1 MINKYPYLEKDF
13 LFKSQLGLNYWS
25 DNPFKENQEI
35 AKMTGRKETVTGL
48 GALLNDD
55 GKPFFSNAFLIE
67 EYLGMSKQDIIANK
81 EAKER
86 KIKEK
91 AEAAKKEGAGATG
104 AAGEKKEGGEEPPQ
118 VTL

>member
-1 MINKYPYLEKDF
+1 M
-13 LFKSQLGLNYWS
+13 
-25 DNPFKENQEI
+25 
-35 AKMTGRKETVTGL
+35 
-48 GALLNDD
+48 NDD

-86 KIKEK
+86 RAKEK
-91 AEAAKKEGAGATG
+91 AKAEKKAGG
-104 AAGEKKEGGEEPPQ
+104 EDDKEESGEKAPQ